1 MKIRKLFYILL
12 VFPLLVSCMNEDD
25 ASNVVVV
32 VAPDK
37 KGDVYAASNIRF
49 DISAFTLND
58 YIKELSVY
66 TLDTEGETLNYRI
79 NPNVPKYS
87 ETYYYKVPQVSK
99 ENTEIKIYVEAIDNL
114 NNKCRFALK
123 YNVLGS
129 ELKELS
135 AIELNS
141 PLSGYNDGINIETKT
156 SIRRSQLTLNDELNS
171 FWLKQFTDE
180 EKLQQIDYLPLEFN
194 TSQIESR
201 ISFAINNS
209 FNYAEATTT
218 SLKSAYSASISNNYI
233 SNIKI
238 GDIILIGV
246 DNEGW
251 GVMKV
256 LYIIDEEGYVNDKM
270 IINIKTI
277 E

>member
-1 MKIRKLFYILL
+1 M
-12 VFPLLVSCMNEDD
+12 VFPLFVSCMNEDD
-25 ASNVVVV
+25 ASSVVVV
-32 VAPDK
+32 VSPDK
-37 KGDVYAASNIRF
+37 TGDVYAASNIRF

-79 NPNVPKYS
+79 NPNVTKYN
-87 ETYYYKVPQVSK
+87 ETYYYKVPQVPK

-129 ELKELS
+129 DLKELS

-180 EKLQQIDYLPLEFN
+180 EKLQQIDYMPLEFN

-209 FNYAEATTT
+209 FNYAEATST

>member
-1 MKIRKLFYILL
+1 
-12 VFPLLVSCMNEDD
+12 MNEDD
-25 ASNVVVV
+25 ASSVVVV
-32 VAPDK
+32 VSPDK

-49 DISAFTLND
+49 EISTFTIND
-58 YIKELSVY
+58 YIKELSIY

-209 FNYAEATTT
+209 FNYAEATST

-233 SNIKI
+233 SNIKT

-251 GVMKV
+251 GVIKV

>member
-1 MKIRKLFYILL
+1 
-12 VFPLLVSCMNEDD
+12 MNEDD

-37 KGDVYAASNIRF
+37 TGDVYAASNIRF
-49 DISAFTLND
+49 DISVFTLND
-58 YIKELSVY
+58 YIKELSIY

-79 NPNVPKYS
+79 NPNVTKYN

-129 ELKELS
+129 DLKELS

-209 FNYAEATTT
+209 FNYAEATST